1 MKASDVK
8 YFIDHGFTKDEIMA
22 MDDDLSTQG
31 EGISGESTDPAPDPE
46 GEEAPEGEAPED
58 NKSINDLNTK
68 IDTLSKSLDA
78 LIKAQQSQN
87 RAQSNTQ
94 RVTQSVDD
102 ILAGIINPNQNK

>member
-22 MDDDLSTQG
+22 MDDDLTAQS
-31 EGISGESTDPAPDPE
+31 EGNSGESNDPDPDPE
-46 GEEAPEGEAPED
+46 GDPTPDPDPED
-58 NKSINDLNTK
+58 NKGINDLYSK